1 MKMFLFWIFLI
12 VVSLGGYFYLLIRRS
27 PRGYRLQVK
36 LTTIFI
42 LLILIPTIPLTLLV
56 SALFTQGVE
65 MFLVPGVESSLETS
79 LQILKGDLESRGLQF
94 IQHRP
99 ADWSAGPEDLEAF
112 DVDYWARFRMKD
124 GGMERLGYASNSE
137 SPLESYDQFIAPSIG
152 EENVGSQIRQRADGY
167 QCEVYSIGE
176 DSVVTFVGFG
186 IDPGVVQARDQIS
199 ESLKMYKS
207 LSLFKDSII
216 QGELIWGLATLLIIL
231 LSLVAVFAARILAKS
246 ISDPIQQLA
255 AGMEH
260 VAEGDLSRGVE
271 VKAVDEIKILVDSFN
286 KMRTDLKTSRD
297 KLVKAERLAA
307 WRDVARRISHE
318 IRNAL
323 TPIQLSLHRIGSSS
337 TSGNSRLNE
346 SLRSIQDE
354 MESLQKISEEFS
366 QFARMPQVNREKND
380 LNDIIRQLIPLIE
393 GESKPVKFTLD
404 LDASL
409 DQIDIDRDQI
419 RRAVHNLIKN
429 SVDASDV
436 GSTITIRTYV
446 SEDERGTCLE
456 IRDRGCGM
464 SHDVLKKIFEPYFTT
479 KQRGMGLG
487 LSIVRRIIEDHE
499 GDIEITSAEGKGT
512 RVLIS
517 LK

>member
-1 MKMFLFWIFLI
+1 MKND
-12 VVSLGGYFYLLIRRS
+12 R
-27 PRGYRLQVK
+27 
-36 LTTIFI
+36 
-42 LLILIPTIPLTLLV
+42 
-56 SALFTQGVE
+56 
-65 MFLVPGVESSLETS
+65 
-79 LQILKGDLESRGLQF
+79 
-94 IQHRP
+94 
-99 ADWSAGPEDLEAF
+99 
-112 DVDYWARFRMKD
+112 
-124 GGMERLGYASNSE
+124 MERLGFVSKIE
-137 SPLESYDQFIAPSIG
+137 SAIESDDQFTIPLIG
-152 EENVGSQIRQRADGY
+152 EESVGSRIRKAAEEY

-176 DSVVTFVGFG
+176 DSTVTFVGFG
-186 IDPGVVQARDQIS
+186 IDPSVVQARDQIS

-231 LSLVAVFAARILAKS
+231 LSLVAMFAARVLARS
-246 ISDPIQQLA
+246 ISNPIQQLA

-271 VKAVDEIKILVDSFN
+271 VKAADEIKILVDSFN
-286 KMRTDLKTSRD
+286 KMRTDLETSRD

-323 TPIQLSLHRIGSSS
+323 TPIQLSLHRIGASSA
-337 TSGNSRLNE
+337 SGNSSLNE

-354 MESLQKISEEFS
+354 MESLRKISEEFS

-393 GESKPVKFTLD
+393 GESKPVKFALD
-404 LDASL
+404 LDDSL
-409 DQIDIDRDQI
+409 EQIDVDRDQI
-419 RRAVHNLIKN
+419 RRAIHNLIKN

-436 GSTITIRTYV
+436 GSIITIRTFA
-446 SEDERGTCLE
+446 SEDEHGTRLE

-464 SHDVLKKIFEPYFTT
+464 SHDVLTKIFEPYFTT

-487 LSIVRRIIEDHE
+487 LSIVKRIIEDHE
-499 GDIEITSAEGKGT
+499 GSIDISSAEGKGT
-512 RVLIS
+512 RVLIC